1 MKRSTCSRSALKDGS
16 IAYIFR
22 GSEFGMCAH
31 RHVASLRGMVE
42 AAVDWKTRKMFDAG
56 NAGEEVAKKLLIDLA
71 KKDPRLKVEEYAS
84 GYQNQTSV
92 SLIEKR
98 SGFPDDI
105 LREMRLICSPDGRLS
120 GGLIFNVFKEC
131 GWLVG
136 NEPALYGP
144 WPKQWALEVKCYGE
158 SSMKKFKSKGTAAFP
173 TLEWQTSGV
182 AAGFAERLNEP
193 VGVVVMVLR
202 REEVKDADGNFVDYS
217 VPEDQTPMIWVYD
230 RPKYTGAECLQRCW
244 DIANIYERG
253 EWPKCDNA
261 FFCRFPHRA
270 TPVIDPIAED
280 MLATLAETW
289 ERFNTALRDAEGLLI
304 GVQNGDQVHG
314 YTLCRQL
321 LSVPTVRLL

>member
-1 MKRSTCSRSALKDGS
+1 MKRSTCSRSALRDGS
-16 IAYIFR
+16 IAYTFR

-98 SGFPDDI
+98 SGFPDGID
-105 LREMRLICSPDGRLS
+105 REMRLICSPDGRLS
-120 GGLIFNVFKEC
+120 GSSLVEVFNAA
-131 GWLVG
+131 GWLTGYERGDVQP
-136 NEPALYGP
+136 ED
-144 WPKQWALEVKCYGE
+144 WSLEVKCYGE
-158 SSMKKFKSKGTAAFP
+158 SSKKKFKTKGAASNP

-182 AAGFAERLNEP
+182 TAGFEERIGRP
-193 VGVVVMVLR
+193 HGVVVMVLT
-202 REEVKDADGNFVDYS
+202 REEVKDADGNLVDYS

-289 ERFNTALRDAEGLLI
+289 ERFNAALRDAEGLLI
-304 GVQNGDQVHG
+304 GVQNGEQVHG

-321 LSVPTVRLL
+321 LSVPTVRLR

>member
-1 MKRSTCSRSALKDGS
+1 MKRSTCSRSALRDGS
-16 IAYIFR
+16 IAYTFR

-56 NAGEEVAKKLLIDLA
+56 NAGEEVAKKLLVDLA

-120 GGLIFNVFKEC
+120 CVDDIFSVFHGA
-131 GWLVG
+131 GWSVSLG
-136 NEPALYGP
+136 NEVLARPTQY
-144 WPKQWALEVKCYGE
+144 ALEVKCYGE
-158 SSMKKFKSKGTAAFP
+158 SSVKKFKSKGAAAFP

-289 ERFNTALRDAEGLLI
+289 ERFNAALRDAEGLLI
-304 GVQNGDQVHG
+304 GVQNGEQVHG

-321 LSVPTVRLL
+321 LSVPTVRLQ